1 MMRTPA
7 LNPAGVCTAPT
18 VRPGKS
24 PGFTLIE
31 MVVVVAII
39 LVILG
44 LVLPAASTLWGQRKT
59 AQAVNAIQGL
69 LMTSRAKAMR
79 ADGVETGFLAF
90 VDGEGNQHLV
100 TIEQHRDNLHDPAW
114 QNVFVITG
122 QPDQMLPT
130 PIRAVPRYVVIEPGQ
145 GQQEWEV
152 FRGEELANNDFAD
165 PPDGTDQVQRH
176 RNFFTL
182 VFSTDGQ
189 LIQNRDVLIQDA
201 DAEGNRVGDRTGL
214 HVGPG
219 GSNPPTTTKFYL
231 RDGNEQDID
240 PTGDGIAI
248 PFLVTDD
255 QDVAINF
262 PSIDGL
268 LVYDDSLFNDLT
280 VPEKRSFV
288 LQRGHPL
295 YVSRWTGAVIRG
307 PVGETEK
314 RE

>member
-1 MMRTPA
+1 
-7 LNPAGVCTAPT
+7 
-18 VRPGKS
+18 
-24 PGFTLIE
+24 

-59 AQAVNAIQGL
+59 AQADNAIQGL
-69 LMTSRAKAMR
+69 LMTARAKAMR

-100 TIEQHRDNLHDPAW
+100 TIEQHRDNIHYPAW

-122 QPDQMLPT
+122 QPDQVLPT

-145 GQQEWEV
+145 GQEEWEV
-152 FRGEELANNDFAD
+152 FRGEELANNDFNNL
-165 PPDGTDQVQRH
+165 PKDQDQTQRH

-201 DAEGNRVGDRTGL
+201 DAEENRFGDRTGL

-219 GSNPPTTTKFYL
+219 GSKPPTTTKFYL

-268 LVYDDSLFNDLT
+268 LVYDDSVFNDLT

-288 LQRGHPL
+288 LQRGRPL